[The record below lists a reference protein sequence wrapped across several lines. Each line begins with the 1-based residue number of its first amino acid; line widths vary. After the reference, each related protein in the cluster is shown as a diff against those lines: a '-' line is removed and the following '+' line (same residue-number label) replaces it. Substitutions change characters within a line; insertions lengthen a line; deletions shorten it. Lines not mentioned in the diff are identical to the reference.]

1 MWFSSDF
8 SMPTGFGATG
18 FGSPFIA
25 FLNALS
31 QPFRLRMELRVVG
44 AAVSATLSSSTSCG
58 VERMRKMSEQL
69 CIVVEQLIWPPRK
82 KTTLPSALN
91 SGAGKRS
98 QSVVYRSS
106 EAEVGAYI
114 LLI

>member
-1 MWFSSDF
+1 
-8 SMPTGFGATG
+8 MPADFGATG
-18 FGSPFIA
+18 FGSPFIV

-44 AAVSATLSSSTSCG
+44 VAISAVLSSPMSCG

-82 KTTLPSALN
+82 KTTLRSALN
-91 SGAGKRS
+91 SGAGTHG
-98 QSVVYRSS
+98 QSVVHGSS
-106 EAEVGAYI
+106 EAEAGAYI
-114 LLI
+114 LLM

>member
-1 MWFSSDF
+1 
-8 SMPTGFGATG
+8 MPAGFGAAG

-31 QPFRLRMELRVVG
+31 QPFRLRTELRVAGVT
-44 AAVSATLSSSTSCG
+44 VSAALSSSASCG

-91 SGAGKRS
+91 SGAGKCG
-98 QSVVYRSS
+98 QSVVYGSG
-106 EAEVGAYI
+106 EAEVDAYI